1 MKTLLPLAQHR
12 SSAVSR
18 WWRAALLTVL
28 AGVLAGCLNLKPRER
43 PVRHF
48 VLTPM
53 DPAPVNAAPAA
64 APGFSVGL
72 APIGVPGYVRGSLLA
87 VRTTANELRYDELWQ
102 WAERLEDGI
111 PRVVAV
117 NLGGLL
123 PEIQVRRSAWRR
135 EDVACELYLTVDRFD
150 VDEAGRGSL
159 VARWR
164 ITAPGAGAVLRHGEL
179 TQTREGP
186 TPNADPAGSVATL
199 SRLLED
205 LARQVA
211 PELSA
216 AGRGAGN

>member
-1 MKTLLPLAQHR
+1 MKPLFPPAQRR
-12 SSAVSR
+12 SGSLCR
-18 WWRAALLTVL
+18 WWRAAILTAL
-28 AGVLAGCLNLKPRER
+28 AAALAGCLNLKPRER

-53 DPAPVNAAPAA
+53 DPAPVSAAPAA
-64 APGFSVGL
+64 ALGFSVGL
-72 APIGVPGYVRGSLLA
+72 APVGVPGYVRGSSLA
-87 VRTTANELRYDELWQ
+87 VRTAANELRYDELWQ

-135 EDVACELYLTVDRFD
+135 EDVACELYLTVDRFE
-150 VDEAGRGSL
+150 VDETGRGSL

-164 ITAPGAGAVLRHGEL
+164 ITAPGAGAVLRHGQV
-179 TQTREGP
+179 TQAREGP
-186 TPNADPAGSVATL
+186 PPTTDPAGSVATL

-205 LARQVA
+205 LARQLA
-211 PELSA
+211 PEVSA
-216 AGRGAGN
+216 AARGSGN